1 MVTIGVDP
9 HKKTHSAVAVDAV
22 GAALGERTE
31 LAQRDGFGA
40 LLGWA
45 RSLFD
50 LERVW
55 VIEDCRH
62 VSGALERFLLDHG
75 ETVVRLP
82 PGLMAGARRSVRE
95 RGKSDPIDA
104 LAVARAALREGIDTL
119 PAARL
124 AGVELEI
131 RQLAVHR
138 ERLVDARRRLINE
151 LRWQLHDLWP
161 EWEIPKRVLI
171 GAGWQQQVAR
181 RLRGAE
187 QTARVR
193 IARDEIRRIS
203 DLTRTINQLHD
214 ELAVLVAKTAPQLL
228 AEHGLGALTAAKL
241 IGEIAGIERFTSDAQ
256 LARLAG
262 CAPIPV
268 SSGRTDRHRLDR
280 GGNRQL
286 NHAIHMLALSK
297 IRHDPTTAL
306 YITKQRQRGKTNRE
320 AIRCLKRHLTRRVY
334 NLLRNPTTTPTTLCL
349 T

>member
-9 HKKTHSAVAVDAV
+9 HKKTHSAVAVDVV
-22 GAALGERTE
+22 GAALDGRTE
-31 LAQRDGFGA
+31 SAKSDGFGE
-40 LLGWA
+40 LLIWA
-45 RSLFD
+45 RQLPD
-50 LERVW
+50 RERVW

-62 VSGALERFLLDHG
+62 VSGPLERFLLDRG

-82 PGLMAGARRSVRE
+82 PRLMAGARQSVRE

-104 LAVARAALREGIDTL
+104 LAVARAALREGLDTL

-138 ERLVDARRRLINE
+138 ERLVDARTRLINE

-171 GAGWQQQVAR
+171 GGRWQQQVAR
-181 RLRGAE
+181 RLARAE

-193 IARDEIRRIS
+193 IARDEIRRIA
-203 DLTRTINQLHD
+203 DLTRTINQLHQ
-214 ELAVLVAKTAPQLL
+214 ELAHLVAQTAPQLL
-228 AEHGLGALTAAKL
+228 AERGLGALTAAKL
-241 IGEIAGIERFTSDAQ
+241 IGEIAGIDRFTTDAQ

-286 NHAIHMLALSK
+286 NHAIHMLALSR
-297 IRHDPTTAL
+297 IRHDPQTAL
-306 YITKQRQRGKTNRE
+306 YIAKQRRNGKTNRE
-320 AIRCLKRHLTRRVY
+320 AIRNLKRHLTRRVY
-334 NLLRNPTTTPTTLCL
+334 NLLRNPDQTPTTVCL